1 MTKKQAQIILY
12 TLWYNGHLNPNFSE
26 PHTEYEW
33 AVDLLMN
40 PPNKISYLCEL
51 EEEEE
56 ENYTVKKISSIIKKA
71 KEIQTDLYEGCYLLF
86 SNKKLV
92 YVGVSNCIYSRLREH
107 RRQNVKEWDTVKFIE
122 EHNRDKALKI
132 ENYFIQKL
140 KPKYNIS
147 GIKKNN
153 KVKLTT

>member
-1 MTKKQAQIILY
+1 MTKKQAHIILY
-12 TLWYNGHLNPNFSE
+12 TLWENRYLVSNFQE
-26 PHTEYEW
+26 PHTEYDW
-33 AVDLLMN
+33 AVDLLIN
-40 PPNKISYLCEL
+40 PPNKYSYEYR
-51 EEEEE
+51 EWDED
-56 ENYTVKKISSIIKKA
+56 YSVQKISKIDMRKA
-71 KEIQTDLYEGCYLLF
+71 KEIQPDLYQGCYLLF

-153 KVKLTT
+153 KVKLTK